1 MFCVLEISVI
11 FGRKFDSLMGKKRS
25 CPQRWLWPQVM
36 ARFRKIPMFVLH
48 LTLREASLNMWHI
61 FRVTCSAMQSCRW
74 TWNDTFPTASH
85 APASNRVFVDTIFW
99 VNGQWENRWWP
110 LWCCY
115 CAFPSAR
122 QAGLGAKR
130 CVGGAQNRH
139 NTVLGPDHHSQATR
153 CFQFPKN
160 TPFWIVEIRSKNHF
174 LSLISLINCLIVHFI
189 CSFIVSINWETPCFL
204 WCSYYLTCLDVW
216 TFHSHISRKPMA
228 LSFSPYPGCKVWNCN
243 IHFLGVTN
251 FLLHVMYHCPH
262 FQRVNSIFYQ
272 AHHCLLLSIP
282 SKNWMACST
291 HSGSVSSSVFYRTF
305 VW

>member
-1 MFCVLEISVI
+1 
-11 FGRKFDSLMGKKRS
+11 
-25 CPQRWLWPQVM
+25 
-36 ARFRKIPMFVLH
+36 MFVLH
-48 LTLREASLNMWHI
+48 LTLRDASLNMWHI

-85 APASNRVFVDTIFW
+85 APARNRVFVDTIFW

-153 CFQFPKN
+153 CFQLPKN
-160 TPFWIVEIRSKNHF
+160 TPFWIIEIRSKNHF

-189 CSFIVSINWETPCFL
+189 CSFIFSINWETPCFFGVHIIWL
-204 WCSYYLTCLDVW
+204 VWMFGHFTPTYLENPWL
-216 TFHSHISRKPMA
+216 FR
-228 LSFSPYPGCKVWNCN
+228 
-243 IHFLGVTN
+243 
-251 FLLHVMYHCPH
+251 FLLIRVARFEIVIFIFLASPIFFFMWCITVPIFREWIPYSIKHIIVSFPFLQKIGWHVILI
-262 FQRVNSIFYQ
+262 QV
-272 AHHCLLLSIP
+272 
-282 SKNWMACST
+282 
-291 HSGSVSSSVFYRTF
+291 VFLQVF
-305 VW
+305 FIGHLFDNF